1 VFLPVLK
8 KRVFSCSGKLS
19 GALKV
24 HSSNVK
30 EEESEGEI

>member
-8 KRVFSCSGKLS
+8 KRVLSCSGKLS

-24 HSSNVK
+24 HSSNDK
-30 EEESEGEI
+30 EKESEDEI